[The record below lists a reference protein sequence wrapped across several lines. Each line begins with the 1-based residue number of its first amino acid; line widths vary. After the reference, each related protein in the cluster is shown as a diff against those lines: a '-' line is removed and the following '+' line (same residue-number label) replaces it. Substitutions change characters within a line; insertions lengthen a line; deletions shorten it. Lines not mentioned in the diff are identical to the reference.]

1 MRTALVAAACSGL
14 LLLAG
19 AAPAAADSLV
29 FAKGGNIFLA
39 NANGTGQYQVT
50 LDGTA
55 GSPYESP
62 SQADD
67 GTIVALRTLPGGRPM
82 IWRMT
87 QSGQLLN
94 PPINTPAPGTG
105 AIDARVS
112 PNGQLVAYW
121 FVTTVNDPLC
131 AFCVN
136 IANQAL
142 ISRVNAFTNVN
153 DVGNPHTGGWPSWLS
168 DNQMVLTN
176 GSGTVWTY
184 KIGTDPEAQQW
195 WQDSDNC
202 SMCALPAIVTL
213 LDGEASRDGSKVA
226 MVRGDNQETIA
237 IYQMTGAPPAIPTP
251 KCALTGPSGKFQN
264 PTWSQSGGTLAWQ
277 ENDGIWSIPVDF
289 STCGTMGGP
298 QPALIIPGGAEPDF
312 GPAAVNPG
320 PRPGCGNPGNPTP
333 CSSGPPPDGGVT
345 SAQVKAKLTS
355 FLSAEAK
362 ALKKLKI
369 RGLLKKKRVKVTF
382 NAPSAG
388 TLTLKL
394 TTTGAAAK
402 RSITLASGRLV
413 FAAAGKKKVTLKLS
427 SKGKKVLRH
436 RRKLK
441 GTLSA
446 SFTPKGGKATS
457 TRKSVSLKR

>member
-1 MRTALVAAACSGL
+1 MRAALVVAACSAL
-14 LLLAG
+14 LLVAG

-29 FAKGGNIFLA
+29 FAKAGNIFLA
-39 NANGTGQYQVT
+39 NADGSGQYQVT
-50 LDGTA
+50 LDGSPS
-55 GSPYESP
+55 SPYESP

-67 GTIVALRTLPGGRPM
+67 GTIVALRTLPGGRPQ

-87 QSGQLLN
+87 QSGGLLN

-142 ISRVNAFTNVN
+142 ISHSGAFTNVN
-153 DVGNPHTGGWPSWLS
+153 DVGNPHTGGWPSWMS
-168 DNQMVLTN
+168 NNEIVLTN

-184 KIGTDPEAQQW
+184 TIGTDSEAQQW
-195 WQDSDNC
+195 WGDFANC
-202 SMCALPAIVTL
+202 DMICDPAPPSTL
-213 LDGEASRDGSKVA
+213 LDAEASRDGTKVA
-226 MVRGDNQETIA
+226 VVRGDNQETIV
-237 IYQMTGAPPAIPTP
+237 IYLMTGAPPAVPSP
-251 KCALTGPSGKFQN
+251 KCGLTGPSGKFQN
-264 PTWSQSGGTLAWQ
+264 PTWSQSGQTLAWQ

-289 STCGTMGGP
+289 ATCGTMGAP
-298 QPALIIPGGAEPDF
+298 QPALIIPGAAEPDF
-312 GPAAVNPG
+312 GPAAVSPG
-320 PRPGCGNPGNPTP
+320 ARPGCGNPGNPTP
-333 CSSGPPPDGGVT
+333 CSGPPGQQVT
-345 SAQVKAKLTS
+345 SAVVKAKLTA
-355 FLSAEAK
+355 FLKNEVK

-369 RGLLKKKRVKVTF
+369 RGLLKKKQLKVTF
-382 NAPSAG
+382 DAPSAG

-402 RSITLASGRLV
+402 RTTTLASGRLV
-413 FAAAGKKKVTLKLS
+413 FAAAGKKKVTLKLTG
-427 SKGKKVLRH
+427 KGKKVLRH
-436 RRKLK
+436 KRKLK
-441 GTLSA
+441 GTLTA

-457 TRKSVSLKR
+457 TKKSVSLKR